1 MLDRIDP
8 PGFSI
13 PSLLRRKR
21 EAVKEGGGET
31 FVNSENEAGPLD
43 STSFRRLP
51 TDPTPSAG
59 LPRLA
64 SAGGDAPGSA
74 VTRCV
79 GVGCCPWGA
88 LPSQRRTGLRDR
100 GRRGRDAKRADEQ
113 IDEERRDGK
122 FPKRKPKGSL
132 ESRLCRTVFCQGGH
146 AKECFPEADTGERMS
161 C

>member
-1 MLDRIDP
+1 M
-8 PGFSI
+8 
-13 PSLLRRKR
+13 
-21 EAVKEGGGET
+21 KEGGGET

-43 STSFRRLP
+43 STSVRRLP
-51 TDPTPSAG
+51 MDPSLSAG
-59 LPRLA
+59 LRA
-64 SAGGDAPGSA
+64 SAGGDATGSA
-74 VTRCV
+74 VTQCV

-100 GRRGRDAKRADEQ
+100 GRRGQDAKRADEQ

-132 ESRLCRTVFCQGGH
+132 ESRLCRTVFCWGGQ